1 MTKLVTLL
9 LAGAVL
15 ALAGCGDDDSGGGGS
30 SGGGLA
36 QCVKGMEATF
46 KGKGEQICKCAESA
60 LKASSIKDDDK
71 KKLLASFTTQ
81 GVAAE
86 SRNAY
91 LKIMADCANKAK

>member
-1 MTKLVTLL
+1 MTKLVTVL
-9 LAGAVL
+9 LAGAAL
-15 ALAGCGDDDSGGGGS
+15 ALAGCGDDSGSGGGGGA
-30 SGGGLA
+30 SGMA

-46 KGKGEQICKCAESA
+46 KGKGEQICKCAEGA

-86 SRNAY
+86 SRTAY